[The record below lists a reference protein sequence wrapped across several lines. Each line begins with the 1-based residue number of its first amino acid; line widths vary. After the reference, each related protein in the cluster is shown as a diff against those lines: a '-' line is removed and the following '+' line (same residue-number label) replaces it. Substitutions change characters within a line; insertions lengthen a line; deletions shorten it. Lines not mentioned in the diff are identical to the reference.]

1 MRNVTFA
8 VAVLVA
14 AGGAARAQK
23 SKEAPA
29 GAMAA
34 LDKSDAAFNAHDTK
48 AMTALYDKSFFGAGA
63 TVGKKLDYEGIVAEI
78 KNMLTRGGRI
88 VRESVTM
95 RGDED
100 GDTAWYIADY
110 TFVPQVPRGALP
122 MRRKL
127 RESGVLVKRGK
138 EWKLVMTHMSML
150 QPDEDAPPT
159 PTTAAPMMKK

>member
-8 VAVLVA
+8 LAVLVA
-14 AGGAARAQK
+14 AGGVAGAQK

-34 LDKSDAAFNAHDTK
+34 LDKSDAAFNAHDPK

-63 TVGKKLDYEGIVAEI
+63 TVSKKLDYEGVVAEI
-78 KNMLTRGGRI
+78 ASTVTRGGHI
-88 VRESVTM
+88 VRDSVTM
-95 RGDED
+95 RSDDD
-100 GDTAWYIADY
+100 GSTAWYIADY
-110 TFVPQVPRGALP
+110 TFVPQVPHGALP

-138 EWKLVMTHMSML
+138 EWKIVMTHMSML
-150 QPDEDAPPT
+150 QPDEDASPAPA
-159 PTTAAPMMKK
+159 TAAPMKK